1 MVGYINLQTCGMS
14 GSLGFLGSSANLLDY
29 SLDKY
34 NSFWLWT
41 TLILSLKMNY
51 SEIWKN
57 YLTLKLAQR

>member
-1 MVGYINLQTCGMS
+1 MVGYINSQACGMS

-51 SEIWKN
+51 SEI
-57 YLTLKLAQR
+57 